1 MLLIVIIGASMGGS
15 LLSLADR
22 LARGRPK
29 PRTWSGRMM
38 AGTVPGVLLRVAR
51 PCVLG
56 AALWVAGAVGLVE
69 VVTGGDVVTL

>member
-22 LARGRPK
+22 LERERPK

-38 AGTVPGVLLRVAR
+38 AGTAPGVLLRVAR

-56 AALWVAGAVGLVE
+56 AALWVAGAVDWLKLSPGVM
-69 VVTGGDVVTL
+69 